1 MDNLKQKSIQ
11 TVRWTFMFQF
21 LNYAISFV
29 LSIVLARLITPE
41 EFGLTAMISIFIA
54 LANILINSG
63 LSSSLIRFKD
73 STPEDYTTVFY
84 FNTFISFLLY
94 GIMFFVAP
102 SIASFYDQ
110 PDLLPITRIITLVFV
125 INSFSVVQNAILVIN
140 LDFKKQVILNI
151 ISLFLSVIIA
161 IVLAIKGFGVY
172 SIVWQTLSQSTF
184 LCILLWVTSKWKP
197 KGGFNLNSLK
207 KLWGFSSYILFTGI
221 FNSIADNL
229 DNLIIGKVFQS
240 NSLGLFVRAK
250 STRAIP
256 QNILS
261 NVLSTTTFSILSK
274 INDDPSKFKDKH
286 LKFYKLTMFF
296 LIPFTF
302 AFFWVSEDFILFF
315 YGDTW
320 TKAVPLLKIISFGLI
335 PMILGVLFSQS
346 IMSYGDSKLQMK
358 LSILK
363 RTITVIALPSGL
375 FLSINEFVFVF
386 VISQYLGLFIDLFY
400 VQKKIGITWIQYF
413 QPIILPLIFSI
424 TFSFV
429 IYIIKNLNLYEGH
442 FINLIFDTLI
452 VFSIY
457 AILSFKLNKIAFLN
471 FKEII
476 PIPKLGKK

>member
-73 STPEDYTTVFY
+73 SSPEDYTTVFY

-110 PDLLPITRIITLVFV
+110 PELIPITRLVTLVFV
-125 INSFSVVQNAILVIN
+125 INSFSIIQNTILVIN

-161 IVLAIKGFGVY
+161 TILAIRGFGVY
-172 SIVWQTLSQSTF
+172 SIVWQTISQSSF
-184 LCILLWVTSKWKP
+184 LCILLWVTSRWKP
-197 KGGFNLNSLK
+197 EGSFNFKSLK
-207 KLWGFSSYILFTGI
+207 KLWSFSSYVLFTGI

-240 NSLGLFVRAK
+240 NSLGIFIRAK

-256 QNILS
+256 QNMLS
-261 NVLSTTTFSILSK
+261 NILSTTTFSILSK
-274 INDDPSKFKDKH
+274 VNDDKSLFKQMH
-286 LKFYKLTMFF
+286 LKFYNLTMFF

-302 AFFWVSEDFILFF
+302 AFFWISNDFILFF
-315 YGDTW
+315 YGEAW
-320 TKAVPLLKIISFGLI
+320 IKAIPLLKTLSFGLI
-335 PMILGVLFSQS
+335 PMILTIFFGQS

-363 RTITVIALPSGL
+363 RIVTIISLPCGL

-386 VISQYLGLFIDLFY
+386 VVTQYIGLFIDLFY
-400 VQKKIGITWIQYF
+400 VQKKIGVTWNQYF
-413 QPIILPLIFSI
+413 QPAILPLIFSVI
-424 TFSFV
+424 FSLLLFFIEKRNLFDGYLINIVFNV
-429 IYIIKNLNLYEGH
+429 IIS
-442 FINLIFDTLI
+442 
-452 VFSIY
+452 FSIY
-457 AILSFKLNKIAFLN
+457 TILSFKLNRATLVS
-471 FKEII
+471 FKELI
-476 PIPKLGKK
+476 PMPKLRNK